1 MGIGGSIFLI
11 ALGAIL
17 AFAVADMISGV
28 DLTMIGYILMVA
40 GVIWLIASLI
50 INQQRRN
57 TRHTEYV
64 ERHDDRHVRGPGE
77 PL

>member
-17 AFAVADMISGV
+17 SFAIADMISGV
-28 DLTMIGYILMVA
+28 DLTMVGYILMVA

-50 INQQRRN
+50 MHQQRTN
-57 TRHTEYV
+57 TRHTEHV
-64 ERHDDRHVRGPGE
+64 ERHDERRVRGPND
-77 PL
+77 PV